1 MSKLA
6 FVIIPMLIAISAM
19 SAISCEGE
27 AAPFSIQVTPQE
39 MQDTVP
45 GQNCVFLITASDE
58 GDGSGS
64 GRGEAVNISATV
76 SGASVTVS
84 PAELDIGKV
93 AEISVIPDE
102 GSIGSEITV
111 TVEAKRKGIIQNES
125 VTLFVNEVRPVLDEL
140 AITAANMRDPF
151 IPWLEANHP
160 ELGITSEI
168 EWSGTIVRPN
178 IYVVMYY
185 LFFSEE
191 WEMGLRWHVMIP
203 PYDWAEVYLRHR
215 TTEVSPSYAFKI
227 SSLEAQEE
235 PQAVQPEELVWR

>member
-1 MSKLA
+1 MSRFTSIFIL
-6 FVIIPMLIAISAM
+6 VLLVSSTIN
-19 SAISCEGE
+19 AISCEGE
-27 AAPFSIQVTPQE
+27 TAPFLIQVTPQD

-45 GQNCVFLITASDE
+45 GQSCVFLVTASDE
-58 GDGSGS
+58 GDGSGK
-64 GRGEAVNISATV
+64 GETVNISATV

-102 GSIGSEITV
+102 GSVGNKINV
-111 TVEAKRKGIIQNES
+111 TIEVKRKGLTQNES
-125 VTLFVNEVRPVLDEL
+125 VTLFVNEVPPALDEL
-140 AITAANMRDPF
+140 AITAANMRDTF
-151 IPWLEANHP
+151 IPWLEANHQ
-160 ELGITSEI
+160 ELGITSET

-178 IYVVMYY
+178 IFVVMYH

-191 WEMGLRWHVMIP
+191 WEMGLRWHVTIP
-203 PYDWAEVYLRHR
+203 PHDWAEVYLRHR